1 MTHRFPLLAG
11 LMLLA
16 ACAHRGDPPL
26 PTCDGSAR
34 HPANPHG
41 SVLAPQ
47 TEPPSVPEA
56 LSSHTGGCA

>member
-1 MTHRFPLLAG
+1 MTYRFPLLAG
-11 LMLLA
+11 LILLG
-16 ACAHRGDPPL
+16 ACAHRGDPAL

-34 HPANPHG
+34 RPANPHG

-56 LSSHTGGCA
+56 VTSDTGGCA